1 MAVLALLSARQT
13 TATGLGANDAQ
24 TSRHQPK
31 KYEAKAV
38 PSGVPH
44 FLYE

>member
-24 TSRHQPK
+24 MSRHQPK
-31 KYEAKAV
+31 KYEVKAV